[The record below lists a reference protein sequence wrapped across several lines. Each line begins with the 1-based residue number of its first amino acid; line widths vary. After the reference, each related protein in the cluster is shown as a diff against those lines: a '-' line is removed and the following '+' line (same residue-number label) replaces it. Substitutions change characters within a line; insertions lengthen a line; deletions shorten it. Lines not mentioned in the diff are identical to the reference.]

1 MSISEP
7 VLQLEGFGVAFG
19 ERVILSS
26 VDLQVADREVTC
38 LVGPMA
44 TGKSTLLRTL
54 AGFNDANPSL
64 RTWGRATIAGL
75 PLGEGERP
83 AMVVQ
88 SARLMMA
95 SVLEN
100 ILHDLPERSNLRHN
114 QQRELA
120 VRLLE
125 NAGLNELKDKLDES
139 VVNLSLATQR
149 HLAMVRLAAA
159 GPKLLF
165 LDEPTTGL
173 EDAEVERLL
182 EYIIQ
187 EKQHR
192 ALLVVLHNQIQARTL
207 GGYTALLAGGVV
219 QDFCQTEAFFSTPE
233 SGTAKSFVRTGTCSV
248 ASPGSDPETLDP
260 ELPAPPPLPKE
271 AHDYV
276 SDSFGPR
283 GFLWLKKGMLAGTPR
298 PGIFHEIDYDLTAL
312 KRVGVTQLV
321 TLTERAP
328 EVEEMKSYGIGNRWF
343 PIPDM
348 DAPSFELAVDIC
360 QQLEEMMRDG
370 EVIAVHCRAG
380 LGRTGTVLAAYLIW
394 EGSNALSA
402 LETVRRVEPRW
413 VQSEEQVA
421 FLESFA
427 QALAEHPPGH
437 DDEKHAAL

>member
-1 MSISEP
+1 VIIPEP
-7 VLQLEGFGVAFG
+7 VLHLEGYGVAFG
-19 ERVILSS
+19 ERIILGS

-38 LVGPMA
+38 LLGPMA

-100 ILHDLPERSNLRHN
+100 ILHDLPERGSLRQP
-114 QQRELA
+114 QQRDLA

-125 NAGLNELKDKLDES
+125 NAGLAELKDMLSEP
-139 VVNLSLATQR
+139 VVQLPLALQR

-173 EDAEVERLL
+173 DEAEAERLL
-182 EYIIQ
+182 QYILQ

-192 ALLVVLHNQIQARTL
+192 ALLVVLHNQMHARTL
-207 GGYTALLAGGVV
+207 GGNTALLAGGVV
-219 QDFCQTEAFFSTPE
+219 QEFCSTAAFFSEPT
-233 SGTAKSFVRTGTCSV
+233 SGTAKSYVRTGTCTV

-260 ELPAPPPLPKE
+260 DTPAPTPIPKE
-271 AHDYV
+271 ALNYI

-298 PGIFHEIDYDLTAL
+298 PGIFHEIEYDLAAL
-312 KRVGVTQLV
+312 KRVGVTQLL

-328 EVEEMKSYGIGNRWF
+328 EVDEMKEFGIGNGWF
-343 PIPDM
+343 PVPDM
-348 DAPSFELAVDIC
+348 EAPSIEQAIEIC
-360 QQLEEMMRDG
+360 QWIDAMMRER
-370 EVIAVHCRAG
+370 EVVAVHCRAG
-380 LGRTGTVLAAYLIW
+380 LGRTGTILASYLIW

-402 LETVRRVEPRW
+402 LETVRKVEPRW
-413 VQSEEQVA
+413 VQSETQVA

-427 QALAEHPPGH
+427 QALAKQAPGH
-437 DDEKHAAL
+437 DDEKHAAP

>member
-1 MSISEP
+1 VNILSP

-19 ERVILSS
+19 ERIILGS

-38 LVGPMA
+38 LLGPTA

-64 RTWGRATIAGL
+64 RTWGSAIYAGH
-75 PLGEGERP
+75 PVAEGERP

-100 ILHDLPERSNLRHN
+100 ILHDLPERSSLRQP

-120 VRLLE
+120 IRLLE
-125 NAGLNELKDKLDES
+125 NAGLDELKDKLSEP

-149 HLAMVRLAAA
+149 HLSMVRLAAA

-165 LDEPTTGL
+165 LDEPTTGVD
-173 EDAEVERLL
+173 EAEAERLL
-182 EYIIQ
+182 QYILQ
-187 EKQHR
+187 EKEHR
-192 ALLVVLHNQIQARTL
+192 ALLVVLHNQNHARTL
-207 GGYTALLAGGVV
+207 GGNTALLAGGVV
-219 QDFCQTEAFFSTPE
+219 QETCTTQEFFFSPV
-233 SGTAKSFVRTGTCSV
+233 SGTAKNFVRTGSCSV
-248 ASPGSDPETLDP
+248 ASPGCDPETLDP
-260 ELPAPPPLPKE
+260 ETPPPRPVPKE

-298 PGIFHEIDYDLTAL
+298 PGVFHEIKYDLQAL
-312 KRVGVTQLV
+312 KRVGVTQLL

-328 EVEEMKSYGIGNRWF
+328 EVEEMQAFGIGNVWS
-343 PIPDM
+343 PVPDM
-348 DAPSFELAVDIC
+348 QAPSIEQAVEIC
-360 QQLEEMMRDG
+360 QQIDTMMQQQ
-370 EVIAVHCRAG
+370 EVVAVHCRAG

-394 EGSNALSA
+394 EGSDALSA
-402 LETVRRVEPRW
+402 LEAVRKVEPRW
-413 VQSEEQVA
+413 VQSEVQVT

-427 QALAEHPPGH
+427 QALAERSLEH
-437 DDEKHAAL
+437 DAEKHAVR